1 MNGIFK
7 GDNKMKYLVGDLK
20 FEFFAGNTYDKN
32 EDKFLIGI
40 QNSEKTKLKDVVT
53 GQVVDASICWDLS
66 DLKSSDNCGQGI
78 ALRLMVGFK
87 FDQIKARHM
96 FEMDIIDSILKR
108 HVISERQI
116 ATVKRIMNREINL
129 EHKNAQKR
137 SVLEEKLGL
146 TEEERDF

>member
-1 MNGIFK
+1 
-7 GDNKMKYLVGDLK
+7 MKYLVGDLK

-66 DLKSSDNCGQGI
+66 DLKSTDNGGDGLS
-78 ALRLMVGFK
+78 LRLMTGFRLNQVK
-87 FDQIKARHM
+87 PRHI
-96 FEMDIIDSILKR
+96 FEIDIIDSILKR
-108 HVISERQI
+108 HAISERQI

-137 SVLEEKLGL
+137 SALDEKLGL

>member
-1 MNGIFK
+1 
-7 GDNKMKYLVGDLK
+7 MKYLVSDLK

-40 QNSEKTKLKDVVT
+40 QNSDKTKLKDVVT

-66 DLKSSDNCGQGI
+66 DLKSTDNCGQGI
-78 ALRLMVGFK
+78 ALRLMVGFN
-87 FDQIKARHM
+87 FDQIRARHM

-108 HVISERQI
+108 HAISERQI

-137 SVLEEKLGL
+137 SALEEKLGL